1 MAEVFS
7 LHKGELTKVQVE
19 GFHSEDELVA
29 LIEKYPEIIPSK
41 EIVGEETADDFSLH
55 FMVLKR
61 EAGVAP
67 GSIDLLLLDNQAIPT
82 VIEAKLHAN
91 REIRRTVIG
100 QGLEYVADL
109 VTKTAQDLLEIVGT
123 DSFDLTPV
131 RDYIDEQEDEET
143 FMTQLNNNLSQGAI
157 RLIILA
163 DELPQETRKVIEFL
177 NSYSNLMVFGME
189 VKQIIADNER
199 RIIIVDLVGPSEKDR
214 AQKTTNQR
222 ARKPS
227 YTDCLVC
234 VKEMVL
240 SHLERKDLFSPAYVT
255 ARPTRLLDFLLI
267 PPNPQG
273 GDRWAGDL
281 GYTVSIHE
289 GEWRVGF
296 KLCPTKKGG
305 YQVKTERIYNI
316 LLQHKEAIDRT
327 LSNPMWQ
334 ESSMRRGIYDPW
346 VPWGCSREEMAD
358 VLAPR
363 IADRLL
369 KWIEVIQPIIRAELS
384 DDAV

>member
-1 MAEVFS
+1 VAEVFS

-131 RDYIDEQEDEET
+131 RDYI
-143 FMTQLNNNLSQGAI
+143 
-157 RLIILA
+157 
-163 DELPQETRKVIEFL
+163 ELEST
-177 NSYSNLMVFGME
+177 
-189 VKQIIADNER
+189 
-199 RIIIVDLVGPSEKDR
+199 
-214 AQKTTNQR
+214 
-222 ARKPS
+222 
-227 YTDCLVC
+227 
-234 VKEMVL
+234 
-240 SHLERKDLFSPAYVT
+240 YV
-255 ARPTRLLDFLLI
+255 
-267 PPNPQG
+267 
-273 GDRWAGDL
+273 
-281 GYTVSIHE
+281 V
-289 GEWRVGF
+289 
-296 KLCPTKKGG
+296 
-305 YQVKTERIYNI
+305 
-316 LLQHKEAIDRT
+316 
-327 LSNPMWQ
+327 
-334 ESSMRRGIYDPW
+334 
-346 VPWGCSREEMAD
+346 
-358 VLAPR
+358 
-363 IADRLL
+363 
-369 KWIEVIQPIIRAELS
+369 
-384 DDAV
+384 